1 MDNRKEGLKE
11 LGMALAATVIIIAAS
26 KFLTN
31 TVLSGVSDALY
42 KTFCG
47 KAAMTVLVFVAVVIL
62 KKMKM
67 YKFSFSPVPNSKF
80 TEWSEEYL
88 EYFQSVNGI
97 RLTSDEIRDRMP
109 YTMLYKGEAHYRSMV
124 SVLNHDAYKTEYV
137 DTII

>member
-11 LGMALAATVIIIAAS
+11 LAGSLAAAVIIVAVS

-62 KKMKM
+62 KKMK
-67 YKFSFSPVPNSKF
+67 KTLVSRKRPQRKLRVFHLIFGFCIFRVFIAGFAAVVPIAP
-80 TEWSEEYL
+80 E
-88 EYFQSVNGI
+88 SVI
-97 RLTSDEIRDRMP
+97 VFIFRVVR
-109 YTMLYKGEAHYRSMV
+109 A
-124 SVLNHDAYKTEYV
+124 
-137 DTII
+137 